1 MDQDNYIFEFR
12 DQDNYIYVLN
22 RMFRIIILST
32 FKLFLYESTGVSF
45 KRENLVNF
53 KIRFNF

>member
-1 MDQDNYIFEFR
+1 MDQDNYIYE
-12 DQDNYIYVLN
+12 LN